1 MLHED
6 AGAIGIQSDVISATN
21 PLFGGVSSGHSK
33 DDDSHD
39 DITDPKVFIWKSTL
53 I

>member
-6 AGAIGIQSDVISATN
+6 AGAIGIQSDVISAT
-21 PLFGGVSSGHSK
+21 SGNGHTE